1 MLRSLTRQ
9 WVLPFIDP
17 RQLASVRWLPRYF
30 SEWRRFC
37 RVSDRPA
44 RFADLWPCLRDR
56 VPHTPFDPHYLH
68 QAAWL
73 ARSLAQ
79 SRPMTHV
86 DIGSS
91 VTAMGVLSAHVPVI
105 FIDYR
110 PLRVRLAGLTSVAGD
125 ITRLPFA
132 DKSVVSLSSLHVIEH
147 IGLGRYGDPI
157 EPAGAIMALRELQR
171 VLADGGSLYLS
182 TPVGRERICFNAHRV
197 FAPETIV
204 SALPRLRL
212 RRFCYVGDDRNF
224 HPDAPLTE
232 AGRQDYGCGLF
243 EFVNA

>member
-17 RQLASVRWLPRYF
+17 RQVAAVRWLPRYLY
-30 SEWRRFC
+30 EWRRFC
-37 RVSDRPA
+37 RISDSPA
-44 RFADLWPCLRDR
+44 RLADLWPCLGDR
-56 VPHTPFDPHYLH
+56 VRHTPFDPHYFH

-73 ARSLAQ
+73 ARLLAQ
-79 SRPMTHV
+79 SRPAIHI

-91 VTAMGVLSAHVPVI
+91 VTAIGVLSAHVPLI
-105 FIDYR
+105 FVDYR
-110 PLRVRLAGLTSVAGD
+110 PLQVRLAGLASVAGD
-125 ITRLPFA
+125 ITRLPFP

-147 IGLGRYGDPI
+147 IGLGRYGDAI
-157 EPAGAIMALRELQR
+157 EPGGAIMGLRELQR

-182 TPVGRERICFNAHRV
+182 TPVGRERVCFNAHRV

-204 SALPRLRL
+204 GALPRLRL

-224 HPDAPLTE
+224 YADAPLAE
-232 AGRQDYGCGLF
+232 AAGQDYGCGLF
-243 EFVNA
+243 EFVNV